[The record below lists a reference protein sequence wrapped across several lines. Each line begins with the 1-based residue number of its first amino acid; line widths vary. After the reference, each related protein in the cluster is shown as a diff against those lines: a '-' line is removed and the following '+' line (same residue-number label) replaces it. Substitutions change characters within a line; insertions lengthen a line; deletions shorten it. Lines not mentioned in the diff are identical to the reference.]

1 MTLKK
6 CTGCGSQ
13 FEGDMKFCAKCGA
26 KLEGVDTTVPDNN
39 ETDRIE
45 TAQSSGAD
53 ENKVIPP
60 MNSGVKPGR
69 GRVIKLD
76 GKTAMIGMTDGS
88 VLEVPCTDLGFKA
101 NLNDE
106 IDIFVNNGNTIYA
119 KAAPPKEN
127 VIVVESD
134 KKASKLIYFLLAF
147 FLGAAGIHNFY
158 SGNTVIGI
166 IWLIV
171 FGICFL
177 LCLTGIG
184 AFIGLP
190 VIGALELIALI
201 QAIIYV
207 LK

>member
-6 CTGCGSQ
+6 CSDCGAQ

-26 KLEGVDTTVPDNN
+26 KLEEVDTMIPKNSESGHV
-39 ETDRIE
+39 ETL
-45 TAQSSGAD
+45 QSSGAVAD
-53 ENKVIPP
+53 EVIPP
-60 MNSGVKPGR
+60 VNSEVKPGR
-69 GRVIKLD
+69 GRVLKCNEKVVTL
-76 GKTAMIGMTDGS
+76 GMTDGS
-88 VLEVPCTDLGFKA
+88 VLEVPSTDLGFKA

-106 IDIFVNNGNTIYA
+106 IEIFVNNGNIIYA

-127 VIVVESD
+127 IIVVESD
-134 KKASKLIYFLLAF
+134 KKANKLVYFLLAF
-147 FLGAAGIHNFY
+147 FLGATGIHNFY

-177 LCLTGIG
+177 LCLTGFG

-190 VIGALELIALI
+190 VIGVLEVIALI

-207 LK
+207 LR

>member
-6 CTGCGSQ
+6 CSDCGAQ

-26 KLEGVDTTVPDNN
+26 KLEEVDTTVPKNS
-39 ETDRIE
+39 ESERIE
-45 TAQSSGAD
+45 TEQSAGAD
-53 ENKVIPP
+53 KVIPTV
-60 MNSGVKPGR
+60 NSGVKPGR
-69 GRVIKLD
+69 GRVLKCNEKVITL
-76 GKTAMIGMTDGS
+76 GMTDGS
-88 VLEVPCTDLGFKA
+88 VLEVPSTDLGFKA

-106 IDIFVNNGNTIYA
+106 IEIFVNNGNIIYA

-127 VIVVESD
+127 IIVVESD
-134 KKASKLIYFLLAF
+134 KKVNKLVYFLLAF
-147 FLGAAGIHNFY
+147 FLGATGIHNFY

-171 FGICFL
+171 FGICSL
-177 LCLTGIG
+177 LCLTGLG

-190 VIGALELIALI
+190 VIGVLEVIALI

-207 LK
+207 LR